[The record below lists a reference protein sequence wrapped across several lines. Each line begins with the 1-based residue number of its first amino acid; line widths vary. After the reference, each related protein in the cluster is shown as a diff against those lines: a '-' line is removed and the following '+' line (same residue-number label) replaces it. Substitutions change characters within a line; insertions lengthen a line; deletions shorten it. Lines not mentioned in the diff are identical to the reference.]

1 MHSRARTWA
10 VGSGIDKDRLD
21 YTVYCGEWEVGR
33 IYDTRSGPES
43 MRWC

>member
-1 MHSRARTWA
+1 MPLKSPNRRRLR
-10 VGSGIDKDRLD
+10 DRQDRSD
-21 YTVYCGEWEVGR
+21 YTVCSGEWEVGR